1 MPHEPWKETRN
12 RNDGF
17 AVTVERTSHL
27 TARTGDH
34 CATRRPSA
42 FDHLM
47 RGFRRNGGPL
57 LAIVGRVAR
66 DGDGRTAQFSF
77 ELEDDV
83 LKAVS
88 FKVSTCA
95 TLIAY
100 CEFVAECITGAT
112 LSQAVALTP
121 EQVIAPLK
129 GIPPHKHD
137 CARFAI
143 TALRTA
149 VEIALNGGQK

>member
-1 MPHEPWKETRN
+1 
-12 RNDGF
+12 
-17 AVTVERTSHL
+17 VTTEHTNYLPAGIQDH
-27 TARTGDH
+27 GDS
-34 CATRRPSA
+34 RQVSA
-42 FDHLM
+42 FDHLI

-57 LAIVGRVAR
+57 LAVVGRVAH
-66 DGDGRTAQFSF
+66 DGDGRTAQFS
-77 ELEDDV
+77 LEVEEDV

-88 FKVSTCA
+88 FNVSACA

-100 CEFVAECITGAT
+100 CEFVAEGITGAT

-137 CARFAI
+137 CARLAI
-143 TALRTA
+143 SALHAA
-149 VEIALNGGQK
+149 VRKALNGGTK

>member
-1 MPHEPWKETRN
+1 MTTEHTNQLIARIQDHG
-12 RNDGF
+12 DGRQ
-17 AVTVERTSHL
+17 V
-27 TARTGDH
+27 
-34 CATRRPSA
+34 SA
-42 FDHLM
+42 FDHLI

-66 DGDGRTAQFSF
+66 DGDGRTAQFSV
-77 ELEDDV
+77 EVEDGV

-88 FKVSTCA
+88 FNVSTCA

-100 CEFVAECITGAT
+100 CDFVAEGITGAT

-121 EQVIAPLK
+121 EQVIAPLN

-137 CARFAI
+137 CARLAVS
-143 TALRTA
+143 ALHAA
-149 VEIALNGGQK
+149 VETARNGGTK

>member
-1 MPHEPWKETRN
+1 MTHQ
-12 RNDGF
+12 
-17 AVTVERTSHL
+17 L
-27 TARTGDH
+27 
-34 CATRRPSA
+34 SA
-42 FDHLM
+42 IDYLL

-57 LAIVGRVAR
+57 LAIVGRVAH
-66 DGDGRTAQFSF
+66 DGHGRTAQFSV
-77 ELEDDV
+77 EVEDGV

-100 CEFVAECITGAT
+100 CEFVAEGITGAT
-112 LSQAVALTP
+112 LSQAAALTP